1 MRQLLLPFYD
11 PFFPAPERAVLTLL
25 HAALSVTEHAMR
37 DAHPLV
43 GTAVGEPP
51 RDQAEKVLFYAARLI
66 VGRCAELR
74 QLIDAYDSLLDRLR
88 PPNDDDDDDIS
99 F

>member
-1 MRQLLLPFYD
+1 M
-11 PFFPAPERAVLTLL
+11 LTLL

-43 GTAVGEPP
+43 GRAVGEPEREP
-51 RDQAEKVLFYAARLI
+51 GEDVILCVARLL
-66 VGRCAELR
+66 VGRCHELR
-74 QLIDAYDSLLDRLR
+74 ELIDLYDTVLDQLR
-88 PPNDDDDDDIS
+88 FAHDDQIA

>member
-1 MRQLLLPFYD
+1 
-11 PFFPAPERAVLTLL
+11 VLTLL

-43 GTAVGEPP
+43 GRAVGEPEREP
-51 RDQAEKVLFYAARLI
+51 GEDVILCVARLL
-66 VGRCAELR
+66 VGRCHELR
-74 QLIDAYDSLLDRLR
+74 ELIDLYDTVLDQLR
-88 PPNDDDDDDIS
+88 FAHDDQIA

>member
-1 MRQLLLPFYD
+1 MRQILLPFYD
-11 PFFPAPERAVLTLL
+11 PMFPAPERAVLTLL

-51 RDQAEKVLFYAARLI
+51 RDHAEEVLLCAATLI
-66 VGRCAELR
+66 VGRCAELT

-88 PPNDDDDDDIS
+88 PVDDGDEIS